1 MFSRSRNRRSSNK
14 HIHRNHTN
22 RIIRFDKKH
31 MKRESYTKKEW
42 NLVLFFSLILTG
54 IIIFIGIVFPDSFSN
69 LTDSLFNN
77 LIDKFSP
84 IYLILMLAVFI
95 FSIYLA
101 FSKYGNIKL
110 GKPEDKPEFSNVV
123 WFSMLFGAGM

>member
-1 MFSRSRNRRSSNK
+1 MFSRSRNRRSNK

-54 IIIFIGIVFPDSFSN
+54 IIIFIGIVFPERFSN

-84 IYLILMLAVFI
+84 I
-95 FSIYLA
+95 
-101 FSKYGNIKL
+101 
-110 GKPEDKPEFSNVV
+110 
-123 WFSMLFGAGM
+123 